1 MPNKLREM
9 INMLFDELIFEIRRI
24 AKESTDKNTGSSL
37 WILAHDLEKNGI
49 EDEHFPEELY
59 KLKDVN

>member
-1 MPNKLREM
+1 
-9 INMLFDELIFEIRRI
+9 MLFDELVFEIRRI

-37 WILAHDLEKNGI
+37 WILANDLEKNRI